1 MGNGKTLT
9 IQDTVTIPKAEY
21 IKLKRQANIDM
32 EFLKELV
39 SSLEDIKAGR
49 VRRVR

>member
-9 IQDTVTIPKAEY
+9 MQDTVTIPKSEY
-21 IKLKRQANIDM
+21 VKLKRQANIDLK
-32 EFLKELV
+32 FLKELV
-39 SSLEDIKAGR
+39 SSLADIKAGR